1 MVYNKGVHSF
11 ITMKKIE
18 ITIPDKDYDLL
29 TRIAKEQKRRL
40 SDMHYLIY
48 AEGLHFFFCETDVNI
63 DKKDSEYTEEE
74 KKQKVLNKKLEKDH
88 DGFWKK
94 EDEERK
100 KLGYKPVRTYM
111 SNHEYD
117 HENDEYNDGLIK
129 PLAERIES
137 YVYETPTDEE
147 VTK

>member
-1 MVYNKGVHSF
+1 MYNKGVRSF
-11 ITMKKIE
+11 ISMKKIE
-18 ITIPDKDYDLL
+18 ISIPDKDYDLL
-29 TRIAKEQKRRL
+29 TRIAKSEKRRL
-40 SDMHYLIY
+40 SDMHYLLY
-48 AEGLHFFFCETDVNI
+48 SEGLHFFFCETDVNI
-63 DKKDSEYTEEE
+63 EKKDSEYTEEE
-74 KKQKVLNKKLEKDH
+74 KKQKALNKKLEKDH

-94 EDEERK
+94 ENEERK

-117 HENDEYNDGLIK
+117 HENDEYKDGLIK

-137 YVYETPTDEE
+137 YVYESPTDEE